1 MNWQITAIWTVTVHV
16 FRRCSESITIVKN
29 LFFFRWC
36 CCPTLAMVLSCLL
49 FLAHTQRRTTLGRNP
64 LDEVS
69 ASHWRLPDNTQ
80 HLQRT
85 NIQAADGIW
94 TYNLSRR
101 SPADLCLRQRGYR
114 ERPIID
120 TWPQSQLE
128 KYFTKFWAKF
138 QKNMLPQ
145 HSNLAPLT
153 CRKEDVSKQ

>member
-29 LFFFRWC
+29 LFFFRGC

-138 QKNMLPQ
+138 QK
-145 HSNLAPLT
+145 T
-153 CRKEDVSKQ
+153 CYHNTQI